1 MYFILIVLCNRQ
13 KSNNF
18 HFILISLLY
27 SIVNDIAPEETE
39 DEGAGD
45 KEMEDGDLDLANS
58 EGEAE
63 KVETGWGEI

>member
-1 MYFILIVLCNRQ
+1 MNHLYLNLTVHCNRQ
-13 KSNNF
+13 NSNNF

-39 DEGAGD
+39 DEGAGR
-45 KEMEDGDLDLANS
+45 EEVEDGDLDLPNS

-63 KVETGWGEI
+63 KVEAG